1 MSSDQAMEQH
11 KNSYKSIR
19 SATCINCHRNPI
31 GDLPINMP
39 KKRQR
44 IELKWLHKSG
54 CKSLQ
59 RTKKGGGTRDLLD
72 IGEMLLRT
80 LRKDVEICQ
89 LLGKCFYFPNG
100 QSSKGNQSDFQCFYH
115 GLPHSE
121 NNYSIQM
128 ILVALQVS

>member
-1 MSSDQAMEQH
+1 MSSDHAKKYH

-54 CKSLQ
+54 CKSISEDQKGRRYKRFTRYWGNAFTDITQ
-59 RTKKGGGTRDLLD
+59 RRRDLLV
-72 IGEMLLRT
+72 IGKMLL
-80 LRKDVEICQ
+80 L
-89 LLGKCFYFPNG
+89 
-100 QSSKGNQSDFQCFYH
+100 SKWVV
-115 GLPHSE
+115 
-121 NNYSIQM
+121 I
-128 ILVALQVS
+128 